1 MEQLDTLFSLKQS
14 YEADFEEINKTLFN
28 VEEAINRK
36 YEMSYGKFFLLI
48 YQCNKFIESLK
59 EATHLFHGVLTRREK
74 AEATRNAL
82 AVMTRYKF
90 LFQLPINIDR
100 NIKNEDVDVIINDYA
115 RALNL
120 FGKTEV
126 SVSVIFYFSTNNFTI
141 NYNLLGYNNYFFQGF
156 QKNIRRS

>member
-1 MEQLDTLFSLKQS
+1 
-14 YEADFEEINKTLFN
+14 LFN
-28 VEEAINRK
+28 LNIN
-36 YEMSYGKFFLLI
+36 ENI
-48 YQCNKFIESLK
+48 IIESLK

-126 SVSVIFYFSTNNFTI
+126 SVSITI
-141 NYNLLGYNNYFFQGF
+141 NILYLYYKNIEIFIISIKGF
-156 QKNIRRS
+156 QENTRRS

>member
-1 MEQLDTLFSLKQS
+1 MLLNNSVTEYDLLFISS
-14 YEADFEEINKTLFN
+14 
-28 VEEAINRK
+28 V
-36 YEMSYGKFFLLI
+36 
-48 YQCNKFIESLK
+48 IESLK
-59 EATHLFHGVLTRREK
+59 EATNLFHGVLTRREK

-115 RALNL
+115 RALLL

-126 SVSVIFYFSTNNFTI
+126 SVSEI
-141 NYNLLGYNNYFFQGF
+141 NLLRN
-156 QKNIRRS
+156 

>member
-1 MEQLDTLFSLKQS
+1 M
-14 YEADFEEINKTLFN
+14 FN
-28 VEEAINRK
+28 LNIIENIV
-36 YEMSYGKFFLLI
+36 L
-48 YQCNKFIESLK
+48 ESLK

-126 SVSVIFYFSTNNFTI
+126 SVSII
-141 NYNLLGYNNYFFQGF
+141 INNYMFVIKILKYYLFE
-156 QKNIRRS
+156 QKVFKKILEEVETKILNIRINLKSKLHQMPTTLKQQKKIIR

>member
-1 MEQLDTLFSLKQS
+1 
-14 YEADFEEINKTLFN
+14 
-28 VEEAINRK
+28 
-36 YEMSYGKFFLLI
+36 
-48 YQCNKFIESLK
+48 LK
-59 EATHLFHGVLTRREK
+59 EATNLFHGVLTRREQ

-126 SVSVIFYFSTNNFTI
+126 SVCLRNILCIITKLVINIIYIEFIST
-141 NYNLLGYNNYFFQGF
+141 
-156 QKNIRRS
+156 

>member
-1 MEQLDTLFSLKQS
+1 
-14 YEADFEEINKTLFN
+14 
-28 VEEAINRK
+28 
-36 YEMSYGKFFLLI
+36 LLYKLNI
-48 YQCNKFIESLK
+48 IVNTILESLK

-126 SVSVIFYFSTNNFTI
+126 SVSI
-141 NYNLLGYNNYFFQGF
+141 N
-156 QKNIRRS
+156 

>member
-1 MEQLDTLFSLKQS
+1 LFNLN
-14 YEADFEEINKTLFN
+14 INKN
-28 VEEAINRK
+28 I
-36 YEMSYGKFFLLI
+36 I
-48 YQCNKFIESLK
+48 IESLK

-126 SVSVIFYFSTNNFTI
+126 SVSIIINILYFYYKNIEIFIISI
-141 NYNLLGYNNYFFQGF
+141 KGF
-156 QKNIRRS
+156 QENTRRS

>member
-1 MEQLDTLFSLKQS
+1 M
-14 YEADFEEINKTLFN
+14 I
-28 VEEAINRK
+28 K
-36 YEMSYGKFFLLI
+36 YVFLYVKLI
-48 YQCNKFIESLK
+48 IIIESLK
-59 EATHLFHGVLTRREK
+59 EATSLFHGVLTRREK

-126 SVSVIFYFSTNNFTI
+126 SVSNVHFFHLII
-141 NYNLLGYNNYFFQGF
+141 LNL
-156 QKNIRRS
+156 

>member
-14 YEADFEEINKTLFN
+14 YEADFDKNNETLFK
-28 VEEAINRK
+28 VEEAINRNYK
-36 YEMSYGKFFLLI
+36 IYFLLDII
-48 YQCNKFIESLK
+48 YQYNKFISESLK
-59 EATHLFHGVLTRREK
+59 EATNLFHGVLTRREK

-126 SVSVIFYFSTNNFTI
+126 SVSNDNLKYFN
-141 NYNLLGYNNYFFQGF
+141 
-156 QKNIRRS
+156 

>member
-1 MEQLDTLFSLKQS
+1 MT
-14 YEADFEEINKTLFN
+14 
-28 VEEAINRK
+28 
-36 YEMSYGKFFLLI
+36 
-48 YQCNKFIESLK
+48 
-59 EATHLFHGVLTRREK
+59 EATNLFHGVLTRRER

-126 SVSVIFYFSTNNFTI
+126 SVSQIKKLKFNC
-141 NYNLLGYNNYFFQGF
+141 
-156 QKNIRRS
+156 KNISVLFNL